1 MLCWQAKGDA
11 RMRAVPEISRFL
23 GIVITMYYRDHA
35 PPHFHAIYGEHEAT
49 IGIDGGDVNGYLPG
63 RAMNHVQE
71 WRLLHQ
77 RELSAAW
84 ALAQSRKPLPN
95 IAPLE

>member
-1 MLCWQAKGDA
+1 M
-11 RMRAVPEISRFL
+11 PELSRFL
-23 GIVITMYYRDHA
+23 GIVIAMYYRDHG

-49 IGIDGGDVNGYLPG
+49 VNIATGSINGSLPH
-63 RAMNHVQE
+63 RALNLVEE

-77 RELSAAW
+77 QELMDAW
-84 ALAQSRKPLPN
+84 TLAEARRPLPN